1 MVRSATKRGARR
13 PELRRAL
20 IEGARRLAESC
31 PDSGGG
37 ALHGHAAGLK
47 SGPIVLS
54 TASMF
59 HAVYHGVGPSA
70 ADPYV
75 YRSDPDNVRRWLLD
89 ENDVLTEL
97 DREPCQKRVC
107 NCPPEFTGG
116 GVHEQRRLRQR

>member
-1 MVRSATKRGARR
+1 MARSATKRGARR

-20 IEGARRLAESC
+20 IDRARWLAESF
-31 PDSGGG
+31 PASGGG
-37 ALHGHAAGLK
+37 ALHDHAASLK

-59 HAVYHGVGPSA
+59 HAFYHAYGPQA

-97 DREPCQKRVC
+97 DPEPCGNRFC
-107 NCPPEFTGG
+107 NCPPELAGG
-116 GVHEQRRLRQR
+116 SHV